1 MAHMILS
8 NMAASITD
16 LKKHPMQVVNSAGGE
31 ALAILNHNEPV
42 FYCVPAKK
50 YEEIL
55 DILDDLYLAQI
66 VRERENEPMIEV
78 DLDDL

>member
-50 YEEIL
+50 FEEML
-55 DILDDLYLAQI
+55 DILDDLYLAKI
-66 VRERENEPMIEV
+66 VRERANEPEIEV